1 MNKDK
6 KVMMFFAALL
16 HDVGKPAVTAFSE
29 KKQDIVSPAHDKA
42 GAEIAQTIVESF
54 LPKKFHKPVVA
65 LVKNHMIDVK
75 ISDKALLKK
84 ADDLEKNQTSLNDL
98 IDLRTADGLGRIC
111 VGKPDSETLKEN
123 NEFRQR
129 IDDLGV
135 LNSSLPH
142 LIQGKDLISLG
153 FVPGKSIGMIIDEV
167 RQLQFAQRIKTKEEA
182 LAYAATRLKNIHAEK
197 TTNSKL
203 YKIIQDV
210 VRTSFRISLDATK
223 GIIRKVK
230 ESDITDIDEAKKLAC
245 HLALEVILKRKGLK

>member
-29 KKQDIVSPAHDKA
+29 KKQDVVSPAHDKA
-42 GAEIAQTIVESF
+42 GAEIAQSIVESF

-84 ADDLEKNQTSLNDL
+84 ADELEKNQTSLNDL

-111 VGKPDSETLKEN
+111 IGKTDSETLNEN

-129 IDDLGV
+129 IEKLGV
-135 LNSSLPH
+135 LNSSLPN
-142 LIQGKDLISLG
+142 LIQGKDLIALG
-153 FVPGKSIGMIIDEV
+153 FVPGKSIGMILDEV
-167 RQLQFAQRIKTKEEA
+167 RQLQFAMRIKTKDDA
-182 LAYAATRLKNIHAEK
+182 IAHAKTRLKN
-197 TTNSKL
+197 L
-203 YKIIQDV
+203 
-210 VRTSFRISLDATK
+210 
-223 GIIRKVK
+223 
-230 ESDITDIDEAKKLAC
+230 
-245 HLALEVILKRKGLK
+245 